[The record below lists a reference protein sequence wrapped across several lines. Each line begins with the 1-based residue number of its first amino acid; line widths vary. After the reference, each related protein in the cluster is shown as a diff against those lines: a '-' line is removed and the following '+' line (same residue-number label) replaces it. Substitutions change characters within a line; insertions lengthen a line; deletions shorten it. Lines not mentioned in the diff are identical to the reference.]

1 MNAVQEIYSPKFLY
15 ICACSSSFQKNY
27 FIYFYDTYMKKKKGF
42 YTNLCRFEIFSM
54 KIVYAMEPEL

>member
-1 MNAVQEIYSPKFLY
+1 MNTVRKISIPKFLY
-15 ICACSSSFQKNY
+15 ICVRSNSFQKNY